1 MNVGSCFDKTLNKYG
16 ISATW
21 LGRESGVNPQ
31 MISRFRNGREVQ
43 TDTLGKLLE
52 PLPLEVKQYFFSL
65 LLGGSLAKIDA
76 AELVESLDSE
86 ELSELL
92 KAAGERVKNLVT
104 DVYSF
109 A

>member
-1 MNVGSCFDKTLNKYG
+1 MDIGTAFDKTLNKYG

-43 TDTLGKLLE
+43 TDTLDRLLE
-52 PLPLEVKQYFFSL
+52 PLSLEVKQYFFSL
-65 LLGGSLAKIDA
+65 LLDGCFKPKISAK
-76 AELVESLDSE
+76 ELVNSLDSE

-92 KAAGERVKNLVT
+92 KAAGERVKNLAV
-104 DVYSF
+104 